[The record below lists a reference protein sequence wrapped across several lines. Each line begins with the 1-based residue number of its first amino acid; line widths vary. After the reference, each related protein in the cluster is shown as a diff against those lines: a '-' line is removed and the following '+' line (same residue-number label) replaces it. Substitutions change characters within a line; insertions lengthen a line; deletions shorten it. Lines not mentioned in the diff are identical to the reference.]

1 MLVVGIGMQKGLGLG
16 VWVMVGVGVGRW
28 SIVEVFAHCAEK
40 S

>member
-1 MLVVGIGMQKGLGLG
+1 MLVVGIGMQRGLGLG